1 MKCSFQPAEWPSSAE
16 EEDRAK
22 EVYMEERCEDIMGLQ
37 KKGRYDLMYQKAQE
51 LGGRTSK
58 VI

>member
-1 MKCSFQPAEWPSSAE
+1 M
-16 EEDRAK
+16 
-22 EVYMEERCEDIMGLQ
+22 YMEEICEEIIVFQ

-58 VI
+58 AKRMVGIEDNQGNIATDHRRR